1 MNFKFFTITFLLLFI
16 LIELNAQNIERWIDS
31 NEKVPVE
38 KIYLHLD
45 AEYYFQNDTIW
56 FKVYLMDSRSGQLI
70 PGAENVYVSLLDK
83 NSNSVFESIL
93 LCNKGETSGNIAITG
108 LIKPGNYLLQAHTD
122 YLMNFTHNAWFQ
134 KLLSISESPTSS
146 KSVGKQ
152 NSTPEKLEDIFF
164 FPEGGFLLE
173 EITNLIAFKATNS
186 AGFGINASGTIEDE
200 QGNTITTF
208 KTDFKGMGLFFLT
221 PESGKTYSARVN
233 ELPSFHYIFE
243 PEKENIKL
251 QLVNHTSKE
260 VILNIVE
267 NSGKYLNQIFYLVN
281 MYRGEVLFYQPF
293 KMETLNQV
301 LKYDSQILKPGI
313 NRLVLLSNELKPI
326 SERLLFSRNT
336 EINRLQIFTDRETYS
351 TRSKVKLTIKNSEET
366 MLDEISHL
374 SVSVINK
381 TAFRESGKS
390 QNILSHLLIDSELNS
405 FFEPSAEFFT
415 DTKINSDAK
424 LKLLMLTNGW
434 SSYLWNSMPCK
445 TEVLQFAQSAG
456 IDLKGIA
463 TNNLSEKPIKNG
475 EITLVIQKDG
485 EVAFLTKKT
494 NDLGEFVFPG
504 LLFSDTAT
512 IHIQAKNEKNR
523 RNSKIIVLPTFKKT
537 EVVENSLK
545 VLTQNIAA
553 PVQLQNIKH
562 RNYNNNEKDESE
574 IARNR
579 DIEKEDTNTKNDEY
593 FRLYESA
600 DYVINIQG
608 NDESFD
614 NIIDFLAGKV
624 PGVDINGDEIRIR
637 GTNNFGTS
645 SSPLFLVDGVPLNS
659 NINFNLPTNIELDKR
674 GVDNISNSDQRLVQ
688 SVKAIPLNDV
698 DKIEILKSPQNL
710 AVFGTTG
717 ANGVIA
723 IFTRSGQN
731 ETSNKTAKGIIKKQ
745 IVGYASQK
753 IFYSPKYNSHN
764 NKKSNVDFRTT
775 LFWNPKVITK
785 NGISEVSFLTS
796 DISGPQIIIIEG
808 VTNKGKI
815 CLSEA
820 VIEILD

>member
-1 MNFKFFTITFLLLFI
+1 M
-16 LIELNAQNIERWIDS
+16 IELNAQNIESWIDS

-70 PGAENVYVSLLDK
+70 PSAENVYISLLDK
-83 NSNSVFESIL
+83 NGNSVFESIL
-93 LCNKGETSGNIAITG
+93 LCNKGEAIGNIAITQ
-108 LIKPGNYLLQAHTD
+108 LIKPGNYLLQAYTD
-122 YLMNFTHNAWFQ
+122 YLLNFSHNTWFQ
-134 KLLSISESPTSS
+134 KPLSISESPTSS
-146 KSVGKQ
+146 KSVGNQ
-152 NSTPEKLEDIFF
+152 NRTPEKLKDIFF
-164 FPEGGFLLE
+164 FPEGDFLLE
-173 EITNLIAFKATNS
+173 NITNLIAFKATNS
-186 AGFGINASGTIEDE
+186 AGFGVNASGTIEDE

-221 PESGKTYSARVN
+221 PESGKIYSARVN
-233 ELPSFHYIFE
+233 GFPSFHYIFE

-260 VILNIVE
+260 VILNIVG
-267 NSGKYLNQIFYLVN
+267 NSKKYLNQIFYLVN

-301 LKYDSQILKPGI
+301 LKYNSQILKPGI

-326 SERLLFSRNT
+326 SERLLFSRNAS
-336 EINRLQIFTDRETYS
+336 INHLHIFTDKETYP
-351 TRSKVKLTIKNSEET
+351 TRSKVKLTIKNSEKT
-366 MLDEISHL
+366 MLDEISNL

-390 QNILSHLLIDSELNS
+390 QNILSFLLIDSELNS
-405 FFEPSAEFFT
+405 FFEPSAEYFT
-415 DTKINSDAK
+415 DTKINSDSK

-445 TEVLQFAQSAG
+445 TEVLPFVQSAG
-456 IDLKGIA
+456 IDLKGTA

-494 NDLGEFVFPG
+494 NELGEFVFPG

-512 IHIQAKNEKNR
+512 IHVQAKNEKNR
-523 RNSKIIVLPTFKKT
+523 RNSKIIVLPPFKET
-537 EVVENSLK
+537 EISENSLK
-545 VLTQNIAA
+545 MLTQNIVA
-553 PVQLQNIKH
+553 PVQLQNIKYQ
-562 RNYNNNEKDESE
+562 NYNNNEKFESE
-574 IARNR
+574 IVRNKN
-579 DIEKEDTNTKNDEY
+579 IEKEDTNTKNDEY

-600 DYVINIQG
+600 DYVINLQG
-608 NDESFD
+608 NEESFN

-659 NINFNLPTNIELDKR
+659 NVNFNLPTNIELDKR
-674 GVDNISNSDQRLVQ
+674 GVDNISDSDQRLVQ

-698 DKIEILKSPQNL
+698 AKIEILKSPQNL
-710 AVFGTTG
+710 TIFGTTG

-723 IFTRSGQN
+723 IFTRSGQK

-745 IVGYASQK
+745 IVGYTSQR
-753 IFYSPKYNSHN
+753 IFYPPKYNSHN
-764 NKKSNVDFRTT
+764 NKKSNVDIRTT

-785 NGISEVSFLTS
+785 NGIAEVSFFTS
-796 DISGPQIIIIEG
+796 DVTGPQIIIIEG

-815 CLSEA
+815 CLGEA
-820 VIEILD
+820 VIEVLD